1 MRFLS
6 LVLVMGMVGCASQP
20 AKEGA
25 PSSAAAQREASV
37 ANEKAPPAAS
47 EKTATTTQL
56 PKKVGYRVVTKDGKQ
71 MYCSKDTATGSRI
84 TTVEE
89 CLTPEQ
95 LERRAESAR
104 ESVEGVRRGSSIPQP
119 GS

>member
-1 MRFLS
+1 M
-6 LVLVMGMVGCASQP
+6 
-20 AKEGA
+20 
-25 PSSAAAQREASV
+25 
-37 ANEKAPPAAS
+37 
-47 EKTATTTQL
+47 
-56 PKKVGYRVVTKDGKQ
+56 TKDGKQ

-104 ESVEGVRRGSSIPQP
+104 ESVEGVRHGTSVPPP

>member
-1 MRFLS
+1 MRLLS
-6 LVLVMGMVGCASQP
+6 LILAMGIVGCGSQP

-25 PSSAAAQREASV
+25 PSGAAAQTQASV
-37 ANEKAPPAAS
+37 ANENAPAAAS
-47 EKTATTTQL
+47 EKTATTTL

-71 MYCSKDTATGSRI
+71 YYCSKDTATGSRI
-84 TTVEE
+84 TTVQE

-95 LERRAESAR
+95 LERRSESAR
-104 ESVEGVRRGSSIPQP
+104 ESIEGVRRGTSTPPP

>member
-6 LVLVMGMVGCASQP
+6 LFLVMGMVGCASQP
-20 AKEGA
+20 AKE
-25 PSSAAAQREASV
+25 PSSAAAQTQASV
-37 ANEKAPPAAS
+37 ANENAS
-47 EKTATTTQL
+47 PVVSESTPTKTQL
-56 PKKVGYRVVTKDGKQ
+56 PKRVGYRVVTKDGNQ
-71 MYCSKDTATGSRI
+71 YYCSKDTATGSRI

-95 LERRAESAR
+95 LERRSESAR
-104 ESVEGVRRGSSIPQP
+104 ESVEGVRHGTSVPQP